1 MTDKYT
7 EISNHFYYEEQQK
20 KAYHEITTLIGNMTS
35 IFKDVPRCY
44 YDNGM
49 YEKLYYD
56 CLRRL
61 EETINELRSLND
73 NRPKWDE
80 E

>member
-1 MTDKYT
+1 MKDKYT
-7 EISNHFYYEEQQK
+7 EMSEHIYNEEQQK
-20 KAYHEITTLIGNMTS
+20 KAYHELTTLIANLTAV
-35 IFKDVPRCY
+35 FKDVSRSY
-44 YDNGM
+44 YDIEIYRN
-49 YEKLYYD
+49 LYFD